1 MNSHPHETY
10 RLKGL
15 GCADCA
21 GRMEREIS
29 QINGVADATVDFVTQ
44 RLTVYFLEKDRTD
57 EIIKE
62 TASVIQRI
70 EPDVRIVPASDYQ
83 QKEDHSHEFPDDDNQ
98 WKTKGMM
105 AAAFLLFAAPWTFKL
120 EGNLA
125 LTLYLAAYVLSG
137 GRVLLRAGRN
147 LMNGRV
153 FDENFLMSV
162 ATIGAFA
169 IGEYPEGVAVMLF
182 YQVGEYF
189 QDLAVHRSRKS
200 IAALMDIRPDTAHLI
215 QDGRVQTVKP
225 EQVDKGQLILV
236 KPGEKVPM
244 DGVIV
249 KGISLVDTA
258 ALTGESLPRDVSS
271 GDEVLGGFV
280 NQSGALTIK
289 VNRTYEHSA
298 VSKILELVQTAGS
311 RKARTEQ
318 FITKFAQIYTP
329 LVVGAAVMLAVI
341 PPLLLA
347 DATFG
352 DWVYRALIFLV
363 ISCPCALVISIP
375 LGFFG
380 GIGGASSQGILVKG
394 GNYLEALN
402 QVDTI
407 IFDKTGT
414 LTKGIFRVSHLLPQ
428 EGIDEPHLL
437 EMAALVESQSTHPI
451 SVSIQKAWGG
461 NTAAHQ
467 VDAVRE
473 TPGKGVEA
481 LVDGQRI
488 RAGNAAFMKEA
499 GINAPQVAESGTLVH
514 VVREDQLMGSLVIS
528 DEMRP
533 GVRETMEGLRRA
545 GIKRLVMLTGD
556 REMIARQVGE
566 AAGISEIYAELLPQ
580 DKVTITEKIMAEQTG
595 KRKVMVV
602 GDGINDAPV
611 LARADV
617 GTAMGGLGS
626 DAAIEAADVV
636 IMDDEPARLITAL
649 KIARRT
655 RIIVWQNIV
664 LAIGVKL
671 IVLALGAGGLATIWE
686 AVFADVGVAV
696 LATLNAMRVMKT
708 PRQK

>member
-1 MNSHPHETY
+1 MKTHLHETY
-10 RLKGL
+10 LLKGL

-21 GRMEREIS
+21 ARMEKELGK
-29 QINGVADATVDFVTQ
+29 INGVAEATVDFVTQ
-44 RLTVYFLEKDRTD
+44 RLTMHFSD
-57 EIIKE
+57 EAAGDEMLSKV
-62 TASVIQRI
+62 TSVIRSI
-70 EPDVRIVPASDYQ
+70 EPDVRITPEGGQHQTDDQHHGIEENS
-83 QKEDHSHEFPDDDNQ
+83 HS
-98 WKTKGMM
+98 WKTKGIM
-105 AAAFLLFAAPWTFKL
+105 AAGFLLFSIPWLFKL
-120 EGNLA
+120 EGTLA
-125 LTLYLAAYVLSG
+125 LAFYLTAYLLSG
-137 GRVLLRAGRN
+137 GKVLVRAGRN
-147 LMNGRV
+147 LINGRV

-200 IAALMDIRPDTAHLI
+200 IAALMDIRPDTANLI
-215 QDGRVQTVKP
+215 QDGRVEAVKP
-225 EQVDKGQLILV
+225 ELVKAGQMILV

-244 DGVIV
+244 DGRVI
-249 KGISLVDTA
+249 KGVSLVDTA
-258 ALTGESLPRDVSS
+258 ALTGESLPRDVSP

-280 NQSGALTIK
+280 NQTGSLTVK
-289 VNRTYEHSA
+289 VSRTYENSA

-318 FITKFAQIYTP
+318 FITKFAQVYTP
-329 LVVGAAVMLAVI
+329 LVVGAALLMAVV
-341 PPLLLA
+341 PPLLLSQE
-347 DATFG
+347 TFS
-352 DWVYRALIFLV
+352 DWIYRSLIFLV

-380 GIGGASSQGILVKG
+380 GIGGASRQGILVKG

-414 LTKGIFRVSHLLPQ
+414 LTKGIFRVGHLLPQ
-428 EGIDEPHLL
+428 EGTDKDLLL
-437 EMAALVESQSTHPI
+437 ELAALAESQSTHPI
-451 SVSIQKAWGG
+451 ALSIRRAWQGEISS
-461 NTAAHQ
+461 HQ
-467 VDAVRE
+467 VDDVRE
-473 TPGKGVEA
+473 IPGKGVDA
-481 LVDGQRI
+481 LVDGI
-488 RAGNAAFMKEA
+488 RVKAGNAAFFQEA
-499 GINAPQVAESGTLVH
+499 GIEVPQIEEVGTLVY
-514 VVREDQLMGSLVIS
+514 VARDEQLVGSLVIQ

-533 GVRETMEGLRRA
+533 GIKETMAELRKM
-545 GIKRLVMLTGD
+545 GIRRLVMLTGD
-556 REMIARQVGE
+556 REVIALQVAKE
-566 AAGISEIYAELLPQ
+566 AGISEVHAALLPQ
-580 DKVTITEKIMAEQTG
+580 DKVAITEKIMAEATG
-595 KRKVMVV
+595 KRKTMVV

-617 GTAMGGLGS
+617 GAAMGGLGS

-655 RIIVWQNIV
+655 RLIVWQNIV

-671 IVLALGAGGLATIWE
+671 VVLALGAGGLATIWE

-708 PRQK
+708 PS

>member
-1 MNSHPHETY
+1 MKTHLHETY
-10 RLKGL
+10 LLKGL

-21 GRMEREIS
+21 ARMEKELGK
-29 QINGVADATVDFVTQ
+29 INGVAEATVDFVTQ
-44 RLTVYFLEKDRTD
+44 RLTMHFSD
-57 EIIKE
+57 EAAGDEMLSKV
-62 TASVIQRI
+62 TSVIRSI
-70 EPDVRIVPASDYQ
+70 EPDVRITPEGGQHQTDDQHHGIEENS
-83 QKEDHSHEFPDDDNQ
+83 HS
-98 WKTKGMM
+98 WKTKGIM
-105 AAAFLLFAAPWTFKL
+105 AAGFLLFSIPWLFKL
-120 EGNLA
+120 EGTLA
-125 LTLYLAAYVLSG
+125 LAFYLTAYLLSG
-137 GRVLLRAGRN
+137 GKVLVRAGRN
-147 LMNGRV
+147 LINGRV

-200 IAALMDIRPDTAHLI
+200 IAALMDIRPDTANLI
-215 QDGRVQTVKP
+215 QDGRVEAVKP
-225 EQVDKGQLILV
+225 ELVKAGQMILV

-244 DGVIV
+244 DGRVI
-249 KGISLVDTA
+249 KGVSLVDTA
-258 ALTGESLPRDVSS
+258 ALTGESLPRDVSP

-280 NQSGALTIK
+280 NQTGSLTVK
-289 VNRTYEHSA
+289 VSRTYENSA

-318 FITKFAQIYTP
+318 FITKFAQVYTP
-329 LVVGAAVMLAVI
+329 LVVGAALLMAVV
-341 PPLLLA
+341 PPLLLSQE
-347 DATFG
+347 TFS
-352 DWVYRALIFLV
+352 DWIYRSLIFLV

-380 GIGGASSQGILVKG
+380 GIGGASRQGILVKG

-414 LTKGIFRVSHLLPQ
+414 LTKGIFRVGHLLPQ
-428 EGIDEPHLL
+428 EGTDKDLLL
-437 EMAALVESQSTHPI
+437 ELAALAESQSTHPI
-451 SVSIQKAWGG
+451 ALSIRRAWQGEISS
-461 NTAAHQ
+461 HQ
-467 VDAVRE
+467 VDDVRE
-473 TPGKGVEA
+473 IPGKGVDA
-481 LVDGQRI
+481 LVDGI
-488 RAGNAAFMKEA
+488 RVKAGNAAFFQEA
-499 GINAPQVAESGTLVH
+499 GIEVPQIEEVGTLVY
-514 VVREDQLMGSLVIS
+514 VARDEQLVGSLVIQ

-533 GVRETMEGLRRA
+533 GIKETMAELRKM
-545 GIKRLVMLTGD
+545 GIRRLVMLTGD
-556 REMIARQVGE
+556 REVIALQVAKE
-566 AAGISEIYAELLPQ
+566 AGISEVHAALLPQ
-580 DKVTITEKIMAEQTG
+580 DKVSITEKIMAEATG
-595 KRKVMVV
+595 KRKTMVV

-617 GTAMGGLGS
+617 GAAMGGLGS

-655 RIIVWQNIV
+655 RLIVWQNIV

-671 IVLALGAGGLATIWE
+671 VVLALGAGGLATIWE

-708 PRQK
+708 PS